1 MSISTIIGSLVLFS
15 QDEKENKTS
24 IDKKEKYFF
33 IDLCVDTMNN
43 NIIFMLAHIK
53 NFKLILILIIF
64 LPTFSF
70 SQNKQNKYY
79 NPLRISLSAL
89 TKFKIVTNSD
99 NENLNKYDLGVG
111 MVGEVIYTIDQKA
124 KYEISL
130 ETGFLAIFLNDKNQN
145 ANKYIIPVT
154 INAYYYFFDYELSPF
169 LGIGFGLEKFNNA
182 SEVIIKPT
190 VGISNKKLKVYA
202 RMAIGNNIG
211 NSIEIGIGYSFK
223 ERPCGCFPQSR

>member
-1 MSISTIIGSLVLFS
+1 MSISTINGSLVLFS
-15 QDEKENKTS
+15 HDEKENKTN

-43 NIIFMLAHIK
+43 NIIFMLSYIK
-53 NFKLILILIIF
+53 NFKLILILLIF
-64 LPTFSF
+64 LPTLSY

-79 NPLRISLSAL
+79 NPFRISLSAL
-89 TKFKIVTNSD
+89 AKFKIVANSD
-99 NENLNKYDLGVG
+99 NENLHKYDQGFG

-130 ETGFLAIFLNDKNQN
+130 ETGFLAVFLNDKNQN

-169 LGIGFGLEKFNNA
+169 LGIGFGLEKFDNT

-202 RMAIGNNIG
+202 RMAIGKNIG
-211 NSIEIGIGYSFK
+211 NSIEIGISYFFK

>member
-15 QDEKENKTS
+15 QEKKENNMS

-33 IDLCVDTMNN
+33 IDLCVDTINN
-43 NIIFMLAHIK
+43 NIIFMLSHIK
-53 NFKLILILIIF
+53 NLKLILIILIF
-64 LPTFSF
+64 LPIISY
-70 SQNKQNKYY
+70 SKNKQNKYY

-89 TKFKIVTNSD
+89 TKFKIGTNSG
-99 NENLNKYDLGVG
+99 NENLHKFDQGVG

-130 ETGFLAIFLNDKNQN
+130 ETGFLATFLNDKNQN
-145 ANKYIIPVT
+145 ANKYIIPIT
-154 INAYYYFFDYELSPF
+154 MNAYYYFFDYELSPF

-182 SEVIIKPT
+182 SEAIIKPT
-190 VGISNKKLKVYA
+190 LGISNKKLKVYA

-211 NSIEIGIGYSFK
+211 NTFEIGIGYSFK

>member
-1 MSISTIIGSLVLFS
+1 MSISTIIGSLVFFS
-15 QDEKENKTS
+15 HDKKENKKS

-33 IDLCVDTMNN
+33 IDLSVDTMNN
-43 NIIFMLAHIK
+43 NIIFMLSHIK

-64 LPTFSF
+64 LPTFSY
-70 SQNKQNKYY
+70 SQNKQNRYY
-79 NPLRISLSAL
+79 NPFRISLSAL
-89 TKFKIVTNSD
+89 AKFKIVTNSD
-99 NENLNKYDLGVG
+99 NENLHKYDQGVG
-111 MVGEVIYTIDQKA
+111 MIGEIIYTIDQKA

-130 ETGFLAIFLNDKNQN
+130 ETGFLAVFLNDKNQN

-169 LGIGFGLEKFNNA
+169 LGIGFGLEKFNNT

>member
-1 MSISTIIGSLVLFS
+1 
-15 QDEKENKTS
+15 
-24 IDKKEKYFF
+24 
-33 IDLCVDTMNN
+33 MNN

>member
-1 MSISTIIGSLVLFS
+1 MYKR
-15 QDEKENKTS
+15 QR
-24 IDKKEKYFF
+24 
-33 IDLCVDTMNN
+33 
-43 NIIFMLAHIK
+43 
-53 NFKLILILIIF
+53 
-64 LPTFSF
+64 
-70 SQNKQNKYY
+70 YY
-79 NPLRISLSAL
+79 NPFRISLSAL
-89 TKFKIVTNSD
+89 AKFKIVTNSD
-99 NENLNKYDLGVG
+99 NENLHKYDQGVG
-111 MVGEVIYTIDQKA
+111 MIGELIYTIDQKA

-130 ETGFLAIFLNDKNQN
+130 ETGFLAVFLNDKNQN

-154 INAYYYFFDYELSPF
+154 INAYYYFFDYEMSPF
-169 LGIGFGLEKFNNA
+169 LGIGFGLEKFNNT